1 MTAGICHSLGKDAP
15 MGRIFKNTIVGLTA
29 VGVLVAGI
37 YALFEACDH
46 VKEEKSDPE
55 GRFDPWHYR

>member
-1 MTAGICHSLGKDAP
+1 

-29 VGVLVAGI
+29 VGVLAAGI

-46 VKEEKSDPE
+46 VKAEEESDPE

>member
-1 MTAGICHSLGKDAP
+1 

-29 VGVLVAGI
+29 VGVLAAGI

-46 VKEEKSDPE
+46 VKAEEESDPE
-55 GRFDPWHYR
+55 RRFDPWHYR